1 MTAQNGFND
10 LVFLTGSGVKRL
22 GLGHLENL
30 SIEIEDFQLENG
42 STTSVTV
49 HMRPTNHLYSRRF
62 DPSSDNEVE
71 LKKTGE
77 LLLRFEHD
85 DGNYQAVKRGTPILS
100 TEKRVFCDKKYA
112 QSKLFP
118 AFVESLKKRLST
130 VCVLANSGD
139 ARSCLSALW
148 VLPSPYEQDDFYIVI
163 FKLTKINGKEINMLI
178 ETAFVVDA
186 DDFRVKKLTSK
197 QNKQDQKPYLV
208 ILRNVLA
215 GRKPF
220 DSPKKTKSKKQN
232 AKRPK

>member
-1 MTAQNGFND
+1 MTVQNGFND
-10 LVFLTGSGVKRL
+10 LVFVTSSGVTKL

-30 SIEIEDFQLENG
+30 SIEINDFQLENG
-42 STTSVTV
+42 STNTVTV

-62 DPSSDNEVE
+62 DPASDNEAI

-77 LLLRFEHD
+77 LLLRFEHE
-85 DGNYQAVKRGTPILS
+85 DGNYQAVKRGTPVVS

-118 AFVESLKKRLST
+118 AFVESLKARLST
-130 VCVLANSGD
+130 ICVLANSGD

-148 VLPSPYEQDDFYIVI
+148 VLPSPYKQDDFYIVI
-163 FKLTKINGKEINMLI
+163 FKLTKLNGKEINMLI
-178 ETAFVVDA
+178 ETAFVVA
-186 DDFRVKKLTSK
+186 EDDFRVKKLTDK
-197 QNKQDQKPYLV
+197 RNRQDQKPFLV

-220 DSPKKTKSKKQN
+220 DSPKQNKKPKTK
-232 AKRPK
+232 RPR

>member
-1 MTAQNGFND
+1 M
-10 LVFLTGSGVKRL
+10 
-22 GLGHLENL
+22 
-30 SIEIEDFQLENG
+30 
-42 STTSVTV
+42 
-49 HMRPTNHLYSRRF
+49 
-62 DPSSDNEVE
+62 
-71 LKKTGE
+71 
-77 LLLRFEHD
+77 
-85 DGNYQAVKRGTPILS
+85 
-100 TEKRVFCDKKYA
+100 
-112 QSKLFP
+112 
-118 AFVESLKKRLST
+118 KKRLST

-197 QNKQDQKPYLV
+197 QNKQDQKPFLV

>member
-118 AFVESLKKRLST
+118 AFVESLKNAFQQSVFSLT
-130 VCVLANSGD
+130 LVMHVLASVLSG
-139 ARSCLSALW
+139 
-148 VLPSPYEQDDFYIVI
+148 FYQVRMSRTISI
-163 FKLTKINGKEINMLI
+163 
-178 ETAFVVDA
+178 
-186 DDFRVKKLTSK
+186 S
-197 QNKQDQKPYLV
+197 
-208 ILRNVLA
+208 
-215 GRKPF
+215 
-220 DSPKKTKSKKQN
+220 
-232 AKRPK
+232 